1 MCAGGSPALLADS
14 GVSTRPMDF
23 TLLAFGDDGWG
34 DEMLRGALM
43 TMAVAVCSYLFGI
56 VIGILFASFK
66 LSKRAILRYVAEFYT
81 TVVRGIPELLVIY
94 LVFFGGGTLLRTVAS
109 GIFGYEGYIDPPLFI
124 TGMVCIGLSAG
135 AYSTEVI
142 RGAVLAVPV
151 GQIEAAKAIGMGAGK
166 RFWRILV
173 PQVARFALPGLGNVW
188 QLTLKETSLISVIG
202 LVEIMRSA
210 AVASGST
217 KEPFTFYLLAAI
229 LYLGLTS
236 ISNRGFLRA
245 EMWASKGVRYS

>member
-1 MCAGGSPALLADS
+1 
-14 GVSTRPMDF
+14 MDF
-23 TLLAFGDDGWG
+23 SLLGFGDDGWG

-66 LSKRAILRYVAEFYT
+66 LSKHVLLRYLAEFYT
-81 TVVRGIPELLVIY
+81 TVVRGIPELLIIY

-151 GQIEAAKAIGMGAGK
+151 GQIEAAKAIGMGAAK

-173 PQVARFALPGLGNVW
+173 PQVSRFALPGLGNVW

-217 KEPFTFYLLAAI
+217 KEPFTFYLLAAV

>member
-1 MCAGGSPALLADS
+1 
-14 GVSTRPMDF
+14 MDF
-23 TLLAFGDDGWG
+23 SLLVLGDDGWG

-43 TMAVAVCSYLFGI
+43 TMAVAACSYLLGV
-56 VIGILFASFK
+56 VIGVFSASLK
-66 LSKRAILRYVAEFYT
+66 LTHYVMLRYAADIYT

-94 LVFFGGGTLLRTVAS
+94 LVFFGGGTLLRSVAS
-109 GIFGYEGYIDPPLFI
+109 GVFGYEGYIDLPLFI
-124 TGMVCIGLSAG
+124 TGVLCIGLSAG

-151 GQIEAAKAIGMGAGK
+151 GQIEAAKAIGMSTGK

-173 PQVARFALPGLGNVW
+173 PQVSRFALLGLGNVW

-202 LVEIMRSA
+202 LVEIMRYA
-210 AVASGST
+210 GIASGST
-217 KEPFTFYLLAAI
+217 KEPFTFYLVAGL

-245 EMWASKGVRYS
+245 EVWASKGVRVS